1 MKQPKE
7 RFKKFI
13 FLLPRV
19 IMVLVLLAST
29 GIVILGSFDMYEP
42 YFRPLHA
49 TRMKKR
55 TILPLLTI
63 GPYPHE
69 DELRQLKKDGYTG
82 LISLLDT
89 RLPQERALLRLE
101 QRMAR
106 SLGMEL
112 ASFPL
117 GYLPVE
123 SAANRETAERVR
135 TYIQD
140 RPGAK
145 LYMHC
150 YLGRHRV
157 EYVRKSLMA
166 TVVNQ

>member
-1 MKQPKE
+1 MKQPKK
-7 RFKKFI
+7 RFNKFI

-19 IMVLVLLAST
+19 ILVLVLLAST

-42 YFRPLHA
+42 YFKPLHA

-55 TILPLLTI
+55 TVLPLLTI

-69 DELRQLKKDGYTG
+69 QELRQLKKDGYTA

-101 QRMAR
+101 QRMAN

-117 GYLPVE
+117 SYLPVE
-123 SAANRETAERVR
+123 SDANLATVERVHKFVK
-135 TYIQD
+135 D
-140 RPGAK
+140 RPGVK

-157 EYVRKSLMA
+157 EYVRKGLMTA
-166 TVVNQ
+166 EGK

>member
-7 RFKKFI
+7 RFKKFA

-19 IMVLVLLAST
+19 LLVLVLLAST

-42 YFRPLHA
+42 YVKPLHA

-69 DELRQLKKDGYTG
+69 QELRQLKKDGYSG

-101 QRMAR
+101 QRMAS

-117 GYLPVE
+117 SYLPVE
-123 SAANRETAERVR
+123 SDANRETVERVR
-135 TYIQD
+135 RFVQD
-140 RPGAK
+140 RPGVK

-157 EYVRKSLMA
+157 EYVRKSFVSA
-166 TVVNQ
+166 EGRQ